1 LKGTVRLAETSAPVQ
16 QTPNCSI
23 GLSATA
29 TAMYEE
35 ALETST
41 GEDGEF
47 EIDGVLPGR
56 YRVRM
61 DCANGYVASAH
72 SGGTDLLARNEI
84 QISAGSP
91 PPPLEAVVNPEG
103 GTVDVTPSLDD
114 EVAAA
119 WLVLMPDSG
128 NDLYARFAL
137 LKGKLSLSGI
147 APGDYQIYSWSGSPY
162 AFEYANPAVRQA
174 WAGRAVAVKV
184 AARDRQSITVKVP
197 AGEPQ

>member
-1 LKGTVRLAETSAPVQ
+1 
-16 QTPNCSI
+16 
-23 GLSATA
+23 
-29 TAMYEE
+29 
-35 ALETST
+35 
-41 GEDGEF
+41 
-47 EIDGVLPGR
+47 
-56 YRVRM
+56 
-61 DCANGYVASAH
+61 
-72 SGGTDLLARNEI
+72 
-84 QISAGSP
+84 
-91 PPPLEAVVNPEG
+91 
-103 GTVDVTPSLDD
+103 
-114 EVAAA
+114 
-119 WLVLMPDSG
+119 MPDSG